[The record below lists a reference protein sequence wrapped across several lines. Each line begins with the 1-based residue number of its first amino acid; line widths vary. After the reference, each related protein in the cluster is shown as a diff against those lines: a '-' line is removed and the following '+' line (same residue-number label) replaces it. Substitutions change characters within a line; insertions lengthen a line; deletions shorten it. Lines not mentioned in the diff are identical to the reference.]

1 MEEIILAGL
10 TKEQRDAK
18 QAENQKKLED
28 KIRVDLEKEYQQK
41 LDEEKKK
48 LKSSVKI
55 VTKESQATSKVD
67 IPSNLLIPVKS
78 GLHGIL
84 TYSSKKTF
92 GYTVDWDDY
101 GSIEFMEYGELLSMR
116 NTQKAFFEN
125 NWIFI
130 EDTDGYAAED
140 VYKALAVDKY
150 YNSVIVGE
158 DLERLFLMDPNDIEE
173 TVSKL
178 SSGIKQNIASIAKE
192 RIGTGE
198 FDSNN
203 RIKALEKAL
212 GLEFSASF

>member
-1 MEEIILAGL
+1 MAGL

-158 DLERLFLMDPNDIEE
+158 DLERLFLIDPNDIEE